1 MSDSAKQY
9 PKLLAFLQL
18 FYPSLYKKLSDHSS
32 KSDIVEAS
40 LISSNYA
47 DSFQAI
53 VFSDGNST
61 DGELLPVYAEKTT
74 MSMILNS
81 WDWRWVFA
89 IHILFK
95 NEKIFTLSFK
105 QKVIALPSGQNS
117 LSKIFFKNL
126 HDEFYEQTEKMLHE
140 SVTLKT
146 SLINTYSNYI

>member
-1 MSDSAKQY
+1 MSNSAKQY

-18 FYPSLYKKLSDHSS
+18 FYPSLYQKLSDHSS

-40 LISSNYA
+40 LICSNNA

-105 QKVIALPSGQNS
+105 QKV
-117 LSKIFFKNL
+117 
-126 HDEFYEQTEKMLHE
+126 
-140 SVTLKT
+140 
-146 SLINTYSNYI
+146 